1 MGKQI
6 KIDFFQVQQR
16 EGDGPFADVIDRVA
30 QIQMA
35 SRIQTTSK
43 GPIRLQRSAR
53 WAEYGDCSEGD
64 IVRIRIGEP
73 AAIGALSG
81 SLRSAATQDDEG
93 PAEST
98 AFLYDA
104 VAKVL
109 LVQRSRTG
117 VSAPTILDYF
127 CAKGGGRA
135 ELAAILRKDAIAR
148 LRRMTRIRKATIK
161 VAKVA
166 DISEL
171 SLNPTLSKAISLA
184 NEMQSPTLELDFSV
198 GKRRSASLS
207 ARHLL
212 DLVTA
217 LLPFTAQEN
226 QGPLDVFKMEAKGND
241 EDGSPDALNFL
252 NFRMTKSCNFEPS
265 ALEETNYERRRDAL
279 RLVWERSREE
289 VRSTIVEVHRELAT

>member
-6 KIDFFQVQQR
+6 KVDFYQIQQR
-16 EGDGPFADVIDRVA
+16 NGDGPFSDVMSRVE
-30 QIQMA
+30 QIPMP

-43 GPIRLQRSAR
+43 GPIRLQRWAR
-53 WAEYGDCSEGD
+53 WSDYGECIEGD

-98 AFLYDA
+98 AFLYDT
-104 VAKVL
+104 VAKVF

-117 VSAPTILDYF
+117 VSAPTILEYF

-135 ELAAILRKDAIAR
+135 ELAAILRKDAIDR

-161 VAKVA
+161 VARVS

-171 SLNPTLSKAISLA
+171 SLSPTLSKAISLA
-184 NEMQSPTLELDFSV
+184 NEMQSPMLEMGFSV
-198 GKRRSASLS
+198 GKRKSGSLS

-212 DLVTA
+212 DWVTA
-217 LLPFTAQEN
+217 LLPFTGDEN
-226 QGPLDVFKMEAKGND
+226 QGPLDVSKMEASGND

-252 NFRMTKSCNFEPS
+252 NFRMVKTSTFEASP
-265 ALEETNYERRRDAL
+265 LEETNYQRCRDAL
-279 RLVWERSREE
+279 RLVWERSRAE
-289 VRSTIVEVHRELAT
+289 VRSTIAEVHRELVT